1 MPLPKKEALYTYA
14 DYAAWETEDKYEL
27 FDGVPVMQARP
38 NIAHQRVESHLLH
51 QLIGFLDG
59 KPCEAFA
66 EIEVLLPD
74 HAAQDADDVRN
85 LFVPDITVICEPD
98 KLTKQYC
105 LGAPTII
112 MEILSP
118 STAKADR
125 FVKLGKYQKAGV
137 PEYWIVSP
145 EEQTITVFVLNGDL
159 YETRAVY
166 NETDKEAEVFSLPGC
181 KLDLTG
187 VFSQG

>member
-14 DYAAWETEDKYEL
+14 DYTAWEAEDKYEL

-38 NIAHQRVESHLLH
+38 SIAHQRVESRLLH
-51 QLIGFLDG
+51 QLISFLDG

-66 EIEVLLPD
+66 EIEVLLPE

-85 LFVPDITVICEPD
+85 LFVPDIAVICEPD

-125 FVKLGKYQKAGV
+125 FIKLGKYQKAGV
-137 PEYWIVSP
+137 PEY
-145 EEQTITVFVLNGDL
+145 
-159 YETRAVY
+159 
-166 NETDKEAEVFSLPGC
+166 
-181 KLDLTG
+181 
-187 VFSQG
+187 